1 MEIESLI
8 NEIISFPEKF
18 LRLGN
23 ISIYPFLKDIGYFKD
38 YDQVQEDNIAKAL
51 IQQPEYINTWFG
63 WSEDKRVTSG
73 WYIQD
78 KEDGNFLVGYFPKN
92 DEHPQVLYTNITN
105 ACAGFIKREIE
116 DVRIRI
122 H

>member
-1 MEIESLI
+1 MGIKSLI

-18 LRLGN
+18 RSGN
-23 ISIYPFLKDIGYFKD
+23 ISIYSFLKGVGYFED

-51 IQQPEYINTWFG
+51 IQHPEYINTWFG

-78 KEDGNFLVGYFPKN
+78 KEDGNYIVGYSPKN
-92 DEHPQVLYTNITN
+92 DKHPQMSYTNITK

-116 DVRIRI
+116 DVRTRM